1 MDTFIVGQTIAP
13 RRLSGVDGG
22 GYNTNMIR
30 LDHLLSSWKTI
41 REDVAL
47 AVEEFP
53 AGELDYRPTPDVD
66 SFRQIAR
73 HILNVGHGLPGMML
87 ARETATGQEFRDRMK
102 AHLFPISEDAGAVEL
117 AAALRQ
123 SVSQRCEQFAA
134 QPPEFFTEMWTRH
147 FDLAQLTKMEM
158 LQFVK
163 EHELTHRQQLFMY
176 LRLKGITPA
185 TTRRRLAR
193 QAGK

>member
-1 MDTFIVGQTIAP
+1 
-13 RRLSGVDGG
+13 
-22 GYNTNMIR
+22 MIR

-53 AGELDYRPTPDVD
+53 AGELDYRPTPELD

-73 HILNVGHGLPGMML
+73 HILNVGHGIPGMML
-87 ARETATGQEFRDRMK
+87 AGETATGQEFRDRMK
-102 AHLFPISEDAGAVEL
+102 AHLFAIAEDAGAPEI

-123 SVSQRCEQFAA
+123 SMAERCEQLAA
-134 QPPEFFTEMWTRH
+134 QPAEFFARKWVRH
-147 FDLAQLTKMEM
+147 FDLAELTRMEM

-176 LRLKGITPA
+176 LRLKGKVPA

>member
-1 MDTFIVGQTIAP
+1 MDTFIVGQTIP
-13 RRLSGVDGG
+13 LRRLSGARRR
-22 GYNTNMIR
+22 GYNTNMVR

-73 HILNVGHGLPGMML
+73 HILNVGHGLSGMML

-102 AHLFPISEDAGAVEL
+102 AHLFPLAEDAGAAEI

-123 SVSQRCEQFAA
+123 SVAQRCEQFAV
-134 QPPEFFTEMWTRH
+134 QPPEFFDGDVDAPFRSGRAHHAWRCCNS
-147 FDLAQLTKMEM
+147 
-158 LQFVK
+158 
-163 EHELTHRQQLFMY
+163 
-176 LRLKGITPA
+176 
-185 TTRRRLAR
+185 
-193 QAGK
+193 

>member
-1 MDTFIVGQTIAP
+1 MVRLEHFLDT
-13 RRLSGVDGG
+13 
-22 GYNTNMIR
+22 
-30 LDHLLSSWKTI
+30 WKTI

-53 AGELDYRPTPDVD
+53 AGELDFRPTPEMD

-73 HILNVGHGLPGMML
+73 HIFNVGDGLTGMML

-102 AHLFPISEDAGAVEL
+102 AHIRPLAEDAGAAEL

-123 SVSQRCEQFAA
+123 SVAERSAQLQA
-134 QPPEFFTEMWTRH
+134 QPPDFFTEMMTRH
-147 FDLAQLTKMEM
+147 FDLMRLTRMEM
-158 LQFVK
+158 LQFLK
-163 EHELTHRQQLFMY
+163 EHELTHRSQLFVY
-176 LRLKGITPA
+176 LRLKGMVPA